1 MTRAVRTIVTTVLTL
16 LIGLLV
22 LQALAY
28 GIGFASDPAGNAG
41 EFGYE
46 APDPVDELTVELVR
60 LVGISMIGNAALLAF
75 SAILIW
81 RASPSGA
88 YLAMIIGAIYVV
100 VAFGAVNAGQWWD
113 AGFYGITGVA
123 LVVLSSAFRW
133 LQARPASGTTGP
145 A

>member
-1 MTRAVRTIVTTVLTL
+1 MPRAARIILTTVLTL

-28 GIGFASDPAGNAG
+28 GIGFAFDPEGNAG

-60 LVGISMIGNAALLAF
+60 LVGISMIGGAALLAF

-81 RASPSGA
+81 RAAPSGA

-100 VAFGAVNAGQWWD
+100 VAFRAVNAWD

-123 LVVLSSAFRW
+123 LIVLSGAARW
-133 LQARPASGTTGP
+133 LLARSGPGAIGP

>member
-1 MTRAVRTIVTTVLTL
+1 MPRAVRLILTTVLTL

-28 GIGFASDPAGNAG
+28 GIGFAVDPEGNAG
-41 EFGYE
+41 AFGYE

-60 LVGISMIGNAALLAF
+60 LVGISMIGGAVLLAF

-81 RASPSGA
+81 RATPAGA
-88 YLAMIIGAIYVV
+88 YLAMIIGGIYVV
-100 VAFGAVNAGQWWD
+100 VGLHAVNEQQWWD
-113 AGFYGITGVA
+113 AGLYGITGVA
-123 LVVLSSAFRW
+123 LIVLAGATRW
-133 LQARPASGTTGP
+133 LQARPGPSATGP